1 MRELN
6 RIIMHSTATQ
16 EGKDYDIQD
25 IRKWHLQ
32 RGFADVG
39 YHFVIYRNGI
49 IAKGRNIEIQGAHT
63 LGHNKDSVGVAYIGG
78 IDANGKAKDTRTLA
92 QKVSMRALILYLRLR
107 YRIKKVMGHK
117 ECTHTECPSF
127 DSEKYAKNVK
137 HDPIITVLGLL
148 YVIYKLY
155 GRAKN

>member
-6 RIIMHSTATQ
+6 RIILHSTATQ
-16 EGKDYDIQD
+16 EGKDYDIDD

-32 RGFADVG
+32 RGFSDVG

-49 IAKGRNIEIQGAHT
+49 IAKGRSLSIQGAHT
-63 LGHNKDSVGVAYIGG
+63 LGHNDDSVGVAYIGG
-78 IDANGKAKDTRTLA
+78 IDATGKAKDTRTVA

-107 YRIKKVMGHK
+107 YRISNVMGHK
-117 ECTHTECPSF
+117 QCSHTECPSF
-127 DSEKYAKNVK
+127 DSEKYARDVK
-137 HDPIITVLGLL
+137 HDPIITILGLL
-148 YVIYKLY
+148 YVLIKLY